1 MFLIIYDVVKKIDD
15 IFWPMGNVEE
25 ILMELYDCLSL
36 KVTKRTIHEELLSHP
51 NNSSLLAISDILSFW
66 GGWKPINA
74 NRWKQKKYK
83 GITWFV
89 CSSDLQ

>member
-1 MFLIIYDVVKKIDD
+1 MKKIDD

-51 NNSSLLAISDILSFW
+51 NNSSLLAISDIL
-66 GGWKPINA
+66 GGENQSMQIDEN
-74 NRWKQKKYK
+74 KK
-83 GITWFV
+83 I
-89 CSSDLQ
+89 